1 LNGGNV
7 IRISLL
13 GEKASSKK
21 IEEAF
26 LFLNIGS
33 HQESLGNWT
42 ASIN

>member
-1 LNGGNV
+1 V
-7 IRISLL
+7 KRLL
-13 GEKASSKK
+13 QKK